1 MKQVLITI
9 ISVITFMTIAYVIY
23 TKSSNEKEV
32 QSSESQALCNQDLM
46 NINNMERIELMRQAI
61 AEAREGIHA
70 GHGGPFGTVIVKDGK
85 IVGRGHNCVL
95 LLNDPTCHGEVSA
108 IRDAGKNLGTFDL
121 SGCELYTTGEP
132 CHMCLCACMWANISK
147 IYYGCTIDDN
157 SIIGFRDGKFD
168 EIFGGRDKLG
178 DYMLEIGRDEC
189 LKLFEEY
196 KNMQHQ
202 NY

>member
-32 QSSESQALCNQDLM
+32 QSSESQTLCNQDLM
-46 NINNMERIELMRQAI
+46 NINNMERIELMRLAI

-168 EIFGGRDKLG
+168 EIFGGRDKLD

>member
-1 MKQVLITI
+1 MKQVLVI
-9 ISVITFMTIAYVIY
+9 ILSYIAFVTAAFAVP
-23 TKSSNEKEV
+23 TKSGDEKEV
-32 QSSESQALCNQDLM
+32 KSSENYISCNQDM
-46 NINNMERIELMRQAI
+46 TNKQNKERVELMRQAI

-95 LLNDPTCHGEVSA
+95 LLNDPTCHGEVAA
-108 IRDAGKNLGTFDL
+108 IRDAGKNLNTFDL

-147 IYYGCTIDDN
+147 IYYGCTIEDN

-168 EIFGGRDKLG
+168 KIFGGRDKLG
-178 DYMLEIGRDEC
+178 DYMQEIDREEC

-196 KNMQHQ
+196 NNMQHE